1 VATRTP
7 EQKQTIQVWTAIIFR
22 GILIL
27 LALLALFFYVVPWLF
42 QALKTVLLM
51 LVVSVFFCYLIAPLV
66 KVFEQPIYI
75 FGREIKLPRV
85 AAICVVYLI
94 FAGVGLIALRLL
106 LPLLSS
112 QLKLLAENSP
122 IYAGEIVAW
131 SQRAMSDASTWMRQF
146 KLPTDLRKKIL
157 EEVQRLAVESQP
169 KLGSVVSGV
178 FDSLSYLLWL
188 VLIPILSFFMLK
200 DAERFARGLAALM
213 PSERLQKRIYWLLLD
228 VSKTLA
234 AYIRAQITACVVVF
248 VLVTTGLTVLGVDY
262 AVVLGVVSGILEF
275 VPMVGPLA
283 AAVIT
288 VGLAFTSSAKTALAV
303 AIFLAVMRVVQD
315 YVIYPRI
322 VGHGIKMHPF
332 VIVLAILCGEKIG
345 GLIGIFLAI
354 PFVGLIIVF
363 YNHYLAYRTLSASA
377 AAAEAAKS
385 RAGPVAQPPPAEPP
399 LRDPSLATPLPVGE
413 K

>member
-1 VATRTP
+1 MATRTP

-22 GILIL
+22 GILIT
-27 LALLALFFYVVPWLF
+27 LALLALFFYALPWLYET
-42 QALKTVLLM
+42 LKTVLLM
-51 LVVSVFFCYLIAPLV
+51 LVISVFFCYLVAPLV
-66 KVFEQPIYI
+66 RIFEQPIYL

-85 AAICVVYLI
+85 AAIGVVYLI
-94 FAGVGLIALRLL
+94 FAAVGFVALRLL
-106 LPLLSS
+106 LPLLWV
-112 QLKLLAENSP
+112 QLALLAKNSP
-122 IYAGEIVAW
+122 EYANQVVAW
-131 SQRAMSDASTWMRQF
+131 SQRAMDDASTWMRQLR
-146 KLPTDLRKKIL
+146 LPPDLRRKIL
-157 EEVQRLAVESQP
+157 DEVQRLALESQP
-169 KLGSVVSGV
+169 KLSSVITGI
-178 FDSLSYLLWL
+178 FNSLSYVLWL

-200 DAERFARGLAALM
+200 DAERAARGLAALM
-213 PSERLQKRIYWLLLD
+213 PSERLQKRMYWLLLD
-228 VSKTLA
+228 VSRTLA

-248 VLVTTGLTVLGVDY
+248 GIVTTGLTIMGVDY

-275 VPMVGPLA
+275 VPMVGPIVG
-283 AAVIT
+283 AAVTI
-288 VGLAFTSSAKTALAV
+288 GLAFTTSAKTAFAV

-345 GLIGIFLAI
+345 GLVGIFLAI

-363 YNHYLAYRTLSASA
+363 YNHYLAYKTLSASA

-385 RAGPVAQPPPAEPP
+385 RELPFAQQPPAEAHLGEPV
-399 LRDPSLATPLPVGE
+399 LAAPSAGE